1 MNKDK
6 FVLPANVHIDEFDV
20 DVRPYLTL
28 EEVATI
34 AEAMMKAEDWC
45 QMEIAFN
52 YGILTNC
59 VVNAEELNGI
69 DYEVLKHSGF
79 INAVVARISN
89 DYDIYDYIK
98 AKTSNTAML
107 GEFLKEFVK
116 VLDKAQKKLPKKA
129 ELTDIINQAKD
140 LMQK

>member
-1 MNKDK
+1 MNKEK
-6 FVLPANVHIDEFDV
+6 FVLPENVHINEFDV

-45 QMEIAFN
+45 QMEVVLN
-52 YGILTNC
+52 SNILRYC
-59 VVNAEELNGI
+59 VVNAEELDGM

-79 INAVVARISN
+79 IKAVKSCVN
-89 DYDIYDYIK
+89 NYYDIYDYIE
-98 AKTSNTAML
+98 AKTSNAAML

-129 ELTDIINQAKD
+129 ELTDIIGQAKD

>member
-1 MNKDK
+1 MNKEK
-6 FVLPANVHIDEFDV
+6 FVLPKNVHIDKFDV

-28 EEVATI
+28 EEVANI
-34 AEAMMKAEDWC
+34 AEEMMKAEDWC
-45 QMEIAFN
+45 QMEIALN
-52 YGILTNC
+52 SNILRYC
-59 VVNAEELNGI
+59 VVSAEELDGM

-79 INAVVARISN
+79 IGEVTECIINF
-89 DYDIYDYIK
+89 YDIYDYIK
-98 AKTSNTAML
+98 AKTSNAAML

-129 ELTDIINQAKD
+129 ELTDIIGQAKD

>member
-1 MNKDK
+1 MNKEK

-28 EEVATI
+28 QEVATI
-34 AEAMMKAEDWC
+34 AETMMKAEDWC
-45 QMEIAFN
+45 EMEIALN
-52 YGILTNC
+52 HGILTNC

-69 DYEVLKHSGF
+69 DYESLKHSGF
-79 INAVVARISN
+79 IKAVRSCVN
-89 DYDIYDYIK
+89 NYYDIYDYIE

-107 GEFLKEFVK
+107 GEFLKEFIK